1 MSGRTQRGAREEG
14 FTLVELLVVV
24 LVIGILASI
33 AIPAFLGQKKKAQD
47 TAAKALLRS
56 GVIALESY
64 YVENPQQNFNGAVP
78 ALLADQEQNVN
89 WQDATA
95 PQPASAIEDEID
107 VALFGPVG
115 DEDGYVLSTA
125 SKTGTIFSYTRDGN
139 GVAYR
144 CSGTTAANAVTG
156 CAGTFAGGW

>member
-1 MSGRTQRGAREEG
+1 MFERTRRRTGQDG
-14 FTLVELLVVV
+14 FTLIELLVVV

-33 AIPAFLGQKKKAQD
+33 AIPAFLGQRKKAQD

-64 YVENPQQNFNGAVP
+64 YNENPALNFNGAVP
-78 ALLADQEQNVN
+78 ALLAGQEQNVV

-95 PQPASAIEDEID
+95 PTPAEASLDQID
-107 VALFGPVG
+107 VALLGPVG
-115 DEDGYVLSTA
+115 AEDAYVLSSG
-125 SKTGTIFSYTRDGN
+125 SKTGTIFSYTRDAN

-144 CSGTTAANAVTG
+144 CSGTTAATAVTG